1 MSDPATPFPLLSD
14 NRSPRL
20 QRWNDALNPIL
31 VKELRQLWKSRQ
43 FVVIFF
49 VLLTAAW
56 GISITALVAPEV
68 VLKFVPFGYGHTGQI
83 HAAALFFMLYGCLVI
98 ALNFAVPLRAL
109 DSLAHEFAGSTME
122 TLVLTRI
129 PSDRITIG
137 KFWCAALHMGLYFA
151 ALGPFI
157 VVTYLLPGID
167 LLTIALMLLVSIV
180 ISTGLSSVALWL
192 GSYCKSAAMRPVLTM
207 VLLAACCLTTWFWL
221 FTVYQALQLG
231 NTGWMI
237 CTGLPCCFVPWLVI
251 SSASLAAAVVRVRP
265 KSPRL
270 NRIQFIPAE
279 ELQPIALSV
288 LEFTEA
294 VRVQFPVEYDEPP
307 ARPPQSMMFREAQ
320 AHVLELAR
328 KADRLMNRQRLL
340 HGTVLSKMPLVPQ
353 QARTAFAQ
361 VRNGFYAIIVTNL
374 WYGICHDDPHPHVW
388 PNRLQMPKIREGQLD
403 KLEAAAHDLIAACEE
418 ITAPPTSP
426 SPPPT
431 NIPKKQPPSP
441 PGRGPG

>member
-1 MSDPATPFPLLSD
+1 MSDAPLPFPLLSD

-20 QRWNDALNPIL
+20 QQWNDALNPIL

-43 FVVIFF
+43 FVMIFF
-49 VLLTAAW
+49 ALLSAAW
-56 GISITALVAPEV
+56 CISVMALMEPEV

-167 LLTIALMLLVSIV
+167 LLTILLMLLVAIV
-180 ISTGLSSVALWL
+180 LSVGLSSIALWL
-192 GSYCKSAAMRPVLTM
+192 GSYCKSAALRPVLTM
-207 VLLAACCLTTWFWL
+207 VLLAACCLITWFWL
-221 FTVYQALQLG
+221 TTVYQALELG
-231 NTGWMI
+231 NTGWMV

-279 ELQPIALSV
+279 ELQPIAQSV
-288 LEFTEA
+288 LKFAEA

-307 ARPPQSMMFREAQ
+307 ARPPQSMMFREAH

-328 KADRLMNRQRLL
+328 QADRLMNRQRLL
-340 HGTVLSKMPLVPQ
+340 CGTVLSKMPLVPQ
-353 QARTAFAQ
+353 QARKAFAQ
-361 VRNGFYAIIVTNL
+361 VRSGFYSIIATYV

-388 PNRLQMPKIREGQLD
+388 PNRLHMPKIPEGQLD
-403 KLEAAAHDLIAACEE
+403 KLEAAARDLIAACEE
-418 ITAPPTSP
+418 ITSPPTSP
-426 SPPPT
+426 SPPP
-431 NIPKKQPPSP
+431 NNVP
-441 PGRGPG
+441 